1 VSPETK
7 CLEVRQL
14 EGGRVALVW
23 ALAVPRRDIVASSHG
38 LSCEYGC
45 RDQRGHTA
53 AHAYLRRM
61 FEF

>member
-1 VSPETK
+1 MGP
-7 CLEVRQL
+7 
-14 EGGRVALVW
+14 GRAML
-23 ALAVPRRDIVASSHG
+23 RRDIVASSHG
-38 LSCEYGC
+38 LSREYGC

>member
-1 VSPETK
+1 M
-7 CLEVRQL
+7 L
-14 EGGRVALVW
+14 
-23 ALAVPRRDIVASSHG
+23 RRDIVASSHG
-38 LSCEYGC
+38 LSREYGC